1 MSEQS
6 AKEHRAKQTVNNLL
20 LSLLATAG
28 MVLVMI
34 LIVPRDDS
42 NRIPRIDY
50 VAVAAQASESA
61 NHEIVAP
68 KLPDGWW
75 SNQATWLGD
84 PVDAVPRFE
93 VGFVGPQNEYIG
105 LTHAFGV
112 NPTWLALTLKDV
124 VLEKN
129 FTNPSSSVKWE
140 IYRSAEVHQPV
151 QTRDYIWVATVGA
164 DAVLLYGTGSEEQ
177 FVVLS
182 KSIEVQL
189 EVD

>member
-1 MSEQS
+1 
-6 AKEHRAKQTVNNLL
+6 
-20 LSLLATAG
+20 
-28 MVLVMI
+28 MVLVMV

-42 NRIPRIDY
+42 SRIPRIDY
-50 VAVAAQASESA
+50 VAVATQASESTK
-61 NHEIVAP
+61 HKIVAP
-68 KLPDGWW
+68 ELPEGWW

-93 VGFVGPQNEYIG
+93 VGFVGPKNEYIG

-129 FTNPSSSVKWE
+129 FTNPSSTVKWE
-140 IYRSAEVHQPV
+140 IYRSAVVHEPV
-151 QTRDYIWVATVGA
+151 QTRDYIWVAIAGE

-177 FVVLS
+177 FVTLS
-182 KSIEVQL
+182 KNIESQL
-189 EVD
+189 EVKK